1 MQKVLITGANGF
13 VGSYL
18 IKQMINGEYEIIAT
32 GKGENRLPFR
42 GNNFTYLPMD
52 FTDKEHVNEV
62 FHSYK
67 PDIVVHSGALSKPD
81 ECELNQEQAYK
92 VNVEGTQT
100 LLTASEKLKSFF
112 IFLSTDFVL
121 RGDKEVYTEN
131 DEGDPVNYYGH
142 TKLLAEQAVRNF
154 PFSWSIVRT
163 VLVYGKPFLNRQN
176 LLTMVAEGLRSGKQ
190 LKIFAD
196 QTRTP
201 TYVED
206 LAEGIIQ
213 IIKRKKTGVFH
224 LSGKDI
230 RSPYEIALEVADYLG
245 LDQSLVTKVSEADFI
260 QPARRPSRTVFDLTK
275 ARNEL
280 DYNPIS
286 FHEGMKRTF

>member
-18 IKQMINGEYEIIAT
+18 IKQMINGEYDIIAT
-32 GKGENRLPFR
+32 GKGENRLPFE
-42 GNNFTYLPMD
+42 GNNFTYLTMD
-52 FTDKEHVNEV
+52 FTDKEQVNEV
-62 FHSYK
+62 FHTYK
-67 PDIVVHSGALSKPD
+67 PDVVIHSGALSKPD

-100 LLTASEKLKSFF
+100 LLTASEKFKSFF

-121 RGDKEVYTEN
+121 KGDKEVYTEN

-142 TKLLAEQAVRNF
+142 TKLLAEQAVRDY
-154 PFSWSIVRT
+154 PFNWSIVRT

-176 LLTMVAEGLRSGKQ
+176 LLTMVAEGLRNGKQ
-190 LKIFAD
+190 LKIFSD
-196 QTRTP
+196 QTSTP

-213 IIKRKKTGVFH
+213 IIKRKKTGIFH

-280 DYNPIS
+280 DYSPIS